1 MNDRNWNKISSIL
14 DTLLTISKEKRTDY
28 LDTHFSDQ
36 PDVIAEVKEYL
47 RSIEESEKE
56 GFLNNNLEDHAA
68 LFQDLSSVHFP
79 FNSLKD
85 TVIGKKVGPYEI
97 ESELGT
103 GGMGSVY
110 KAIRQDGQFNQ
121 TVAIKFINAKGFSDA
136 VIERFR
142 MEQEVLANLNH
153 PNIATLFDGG
163 FTEEGFPYLIMEYVQ
178 GLPIDEYCQKHQLL
192 VSDRLALF
200 KKILAAIQHAHS
212 NLVIHRDLKPSNI
225 LIDEEQNLKV
235 LDFGI
240 AKTLSIKDGQNV
252 DLTQIGERVWTPSY
266 AAPEQILERPSRI
279 QTDIY
284 GLGALL
290 YSILTNSTP
299 FDFKNRSLHEVE
311 KMILEENPRSLAE
324 GFESENE
331 NHSNTQSKKDFLR
344 GDLEAIVRKSLRK
357 EPEERYESAG
367 EFLEDLERYQQNLPV
382 HAVNGSFKYK
392 SRKFLKRNLKMVS
405 TATAFLSLLIT
416 VVSLYTI
423 RLSSEQQK
431 ATTEA
436 QKANEVKTLLL
447 EVFEN
452 ADPLS
457 GADEVLTV
465 QELLENGTDEIL
477 SRDLNPEVKSEM
489 LISLSSIYQNITEY
503 EKALEIAETA
513 LSHNIEH
520 FDSLSIPV
528 LQTYLRLSSINN
540 DLANFDRAYELSNL
554 SVEIAEQILSDNN
567 PLWSQIYLMQGDIK
581 RELAMG
587 SESLQSFQ
595 QAMEVLEYQ
604 PEMDSSMYIDI
615 LRKLGR
621 AHYLVRNLDQAD
633 SVFTVAL
640 SSANSFYGEDK
651 LATSTVMDE
660 AGVFYMTQG
669 MYDKARGLFN
679 NALEIK
685 RVKHQGAHPNISS
698 ILNNLAV
705 LEDYSENY
713 PEADSLYAET
723 LEMDTEI
730 YGPDHPYIASSKGHW
745 ANMNIRIGNFD
756 KAAELIE
763 DVIRINTM
771 VYDSEHPVLG
781 RSYKN
786 MGEIK
791 SAEGELEVAEEYFI
805 MSDNIYSKV
814 VEPTSRTY
822 AELSMSRAENSFK
835 REAYLEAAN
844 QYETAIAGFELL
856 SDEYFFWME
865 AECTIKMAKSYIL
878 AGRDA
883 TANQILSSFESRM
896 DTTRSL
902 KEDDIIRGLYT
913 SAKEMIK

>member
-1 MNDRNWNKISSIL
+1 MNDQRWNKISTIL

-28 LDTHFSDQ
+28 LDTHFADQ
-36 PDVIAEVKEYL
+36 PDLIAEVKEYL
-47 RSIEESEKE
+47 QSIEQSEKE
-56 GFLNNNLEDHAA
+56 GFLDNNLEDHAA
-68 LFQDLSSVHFP
+68 LFQDIDSIHFP
-79 FNSLKD
+79 GTSLKD
-85 TVIGKKVGPYEI
+85 SVIGKKVGPYEI

-110 KAIRQDGQFNQ
+110 KANRHDGQFNQ
-121 TVAIKFINAKGFSDA
+121 TVAIKFINAKGFSDS
-136 VIERFR
+136 VVERFR
-142 MEQEVLANLNH
+142 MEQEILANLNH

-178 GLPIDEYCQKHQLL
+178 GLPIDEYCTKHELS
-192 VSDRLALF
+192 VSERLTLF
-200 KKILAAIQHAHS
+200 KKILTAIQHAHS
-212 NLVIHRDLKPSNI
+212 NLIIHRDLKPSNI
-225 LIDEEQNLKV
+225 LIDEDQNLKV

-240 AKTLSIKDGQNV
+240 AKTLSIKEDQ
-252 DLTQIGERVWTPSY
+252 DPELTQSGERIWTPSF

-290 YSILTNSTP
+290 YCILTNTTP
-299 FDFKNRSLHEVE
+299 FDFSDKSLHEVE

-331 NHSNTQSKKDFLR
+331 HQKTRESVR
-344 GDLEAIVRKSLRK
+344 GDLESIVQKALRK
-357 EPEERYESAG
+357 EPEERYDSAG
-367 EFLEDLERYQQNLPV
+367 EFLEDIERFEQNLPV
-382 HAVNGSFKYK
+382 HAVNGSFQYR
-392 SRKFLKRNLKMVS
+392 SRKFLKRNQKVVS
-405 TATAFLSLLIT
+405 VATAFLLLLIT
-416 VVSLYTI
+416 VVSMYTI

-436 QKANEVKTLLL
+436 QKANEVKNLLL

-477 SRDLNPEVKSEM
+477 AKNLNAEIKSEM
-489 LISLSSIYQNITEY
+489 LLSLSSIYQNITDY
-503 EKALEIAETA
+503 DKALEIAETA

-520 FDSLSIPV
+520 FDSLSVPV
-528 LQTYLRLSSINN
+528 IQNYLRLSSINN

-554 SVEIAEQILSDNN
+554 SVEIAEQVLSDND
-567 PLWSQIYLMQGDIK
+567 PLWSEIYLTQGDIK

-587 SESLQSFQ
+587 TESLQSFQ

-604 PEMDSSMYIDI
+604 PEMDSSMYIVI

-621 AHYLVRNLDQAD
+621 VHYSLRNLDQAD
-633 SVFTVAL
+633 SLFTLAL
-640 SSANSFYGEDK
+640 SSANSFYGEEQ

-685 RVKHQGAHPNISS
+685 REKHQGAHPNISS

-713 PEADSLYAET
+713 SEADSLYAKT

-730 YGPDHPYIASSKGHW
+730 YGPDHPFIANSKGHW

-756 KAAELIE
+756 KAAELIK

-791 SAEGELEVAEEYFI
+791 SAEGELEAAEEYFI
-805 MSDNIYSKV
+805 MSDNIYSNI

-835 REAYLEAAN
+835 REAYMEAAN
-844 QYETAIAGFELL
+844 QYETAIAGFKLL

-865 AECTIKMAKSYIL
+865 AECTIKMAKSYVL

-883 TANQILSSFESRM
+883 TANQILSSFEARM
-896 DTTRSL
+896 DTTQSL
-902 KEDDIIRGLYT
+902 KEDEVIQELFT
-913 SAKEMIK
+913 SAKEMMN